1 MCVVRTRH
9 HATRRSELLIA
20 DLAGLESDPYGSDSR
35 PAKNAGFDSRYAKN
49 EILDIRIG
57 EDVATFK
64 NTNVQHRD
72 ENPDCRTAVV
82 QRGNSVCVSTF
93 DNYPQPRYI
102 HTLIH
107 TYTQKYFIH
116 SYTHIHTYAYIRT
129 VY

>member
-9 HATRRSELLIA
+9 HATRRSELLI
-20 DLAGLESDPYGSDSR
+20 YGSDSR
-35 PAKNAGFDSRYAKN
+35 PAKNAGFRYAKN